1 MSIVLCSA
9 AASWPKQ
16 VSPGMATAISISLST
31 TKTITSCA
39 AAPGA
44 VTANI
49 VGGGRGGPGRSAS
62 RSRIWALSRICT
74 ALRRIDGPPR
84 AQSHGSE
91 RLDKSLDRLGDGAP
105 QDCLV
110 GKQLELGTLG
120 GGVKCRADRDPVFE
134 QPLRQPC
141 GVGAAN
147 AQTRNI
153 GRCRRPHDFAA
164 SVLLQS
170 AEQIVGRLCG
180 ARKALFETI
189 KIMQGNRR
197 VRP

>member
-49 VGGGRGGPGRSAS
+49 VAGGRGGPGRSAS

-84 AQSHGSE
+84 ARSHGSE

-120 GGVKCRADRDPVFE
+120 RRREVPGGSRPRVRAAAQATLRRRLRERAD
-134 QPLRQPC
+134 
-141 GVGAAN
+141 A
-147 AQTRNI
+147 
-153 GRCRRPHDFAA
+153 
-164 SVLLQS
+164 
-170 AEQIVGRLCG
+170 
-180 ARKALFETI
+180 
-189 KIMQGNRR
+189 
-197 VRP
+197 